1 MTTPARHADSQ
12 PRAAD
17 AARAGARLRRHW
29 RELMRLALDAPDAL
43 ACAML
48 YPHAGGAERK
58 RLEARMFNAR
68 SERLALAACP
78 HTPSAVLG
86 RLCTLAA
93 ADADGTL
100 ATRLARNAATPA
112 DGLQTLA
119 VSLAVSLA
127 ASLEAATPQQ
137 NAQRLAQLIA
147 RHPLAPPA
155 LLEKIAAHTDSI
167 ETLRSLCENVGV
179 QADLLAQLAGRG
191 IAPLQRLLAI
201 HFATDARTLHQL
213 WQSTRESA
221 VRAQVLRHRAC
232 PNELLRTVPASGSER
247 RSLASNVR
255 TAGEILTALARDDD
269 AVVRRAAA
277 TNPATPAGA
286 LILLCFDA
294 DTLVRRAVA
303 VRDDLPLKVVEWLAG
318 DSDVWVRSS
327 LARNRACPRSWL
339 DRLARDREADVR
351 RSVTRH
357 PACPMPLVTLLA
369 GDEVAWV
376 RAGVA
381 LRDEL
386 PGPVLHRLLQD
397 TDIDVLAGV
406 ARHRGTPQATLA
418 RLAQHPS
425 PDVRRAVILNRHAQ
439 RRVLLPLR
447 DEPYPLHRVLVFMH
461 PGLTDSDRWRM
472 RFEPDMEARAR
483 MVGHLAG
490 TLAAARERERHEQRA
505 ADGAASPEADTH
517 QLTTTVEEAG

>member
-1 MTTPARHADSQ
+1 MTNPARHADS
-12 PRAAD
+12 PPHAAN
-17 AARAGARLRRHW
+17 AARDGARLRRHW
-29 RELMRLALDAPDAL
+29 RELVRLALDAPDAL

-58 RLEARMFNAR
+58 RLEARMFGAR

-78 HTPSAVLG
+78 YAPPAVLA
-86 RLCTLAA
+86 RLCTLAT
-93 ADADGTL
+93 ADADSTL

-112 DGLQTLA
+112 EGLQT
-119 VSLAVSLA
+119 LA
-127 ASLEAATPQQ
+127 ASLEAAIPEQ
-137 NAQRLAQLIA
+137 NAQRFAQLIA

-155 LLEKIAAHTDSI
+155 LLAKIAAHTDSL

-213 WQSTRESA
+213 WQNTHESA

-232 PNELLRTVPASGSER
+232 PNELLRTVPASGAER

-255 TAGEILTALARDDD
+255 TTGEILTALARDDD
-269 AVVRRAAA
+269 PVVRRAAA

-303 VRDDLPLKVVEWLAG
+303 VRDDLPLKVVEWLASDG
-318 DSDVWVRSS
+318 DVWVRSS

-357 PACPMPLVTLLA
+357 PACPMTLVTLLA
-369 GDEVAWV
+369 NDEVAWV

-386 PGPVLHRLLQD
+386 PGAVLHRLLQD
-397 TDIDVLAGV
+397 ADIDVLAAV
-406 ARHRGTPQATLA
+406 ARHRCTPQATLA
-418 RLAQHPS
+418 RLAQHAS

-447 DEPYPLHRVLVFMH
+447 DESYPLHRVLVFMH
-461 PGLTDSDRWRM
+461 QSLTDADRWRM

-490 TLAAARERERHEQRA
+490 TLAAARERERQQRRA
-505 ADGAASPEADTH
+505 AYDAASPEPDTH
-517 QLTTTVEEAG
+517 QLTTSVEEAG

>member
-1 MTTPARHADSQ
+1 MTATAALHADSQ
-12 PRAAD
+12 PRAAN

-29 RELMRLALDAPDAL
+29 RELMRLALVAPDAL

-48 YPHAGGAERK
+48 YPHAGGADRK
-58 RLEARMFNAR
+58 RLEARMFGAR
-68 SERLALAACP
+68 SERLVLAACP
-78 HTPSAVLG
+78 YAPPAVLA
-86 RLCTLAA
+86 RLCMLAA
-93 ADADGTL
+93 SDADSTL

-119 VSLAVSLA
+119 
-127 ASLEAATPQQ
+127 ASPESTMPLQGT
-137 NAQRLAQLIA
+137 QRLAQLLA

-155 LLEKIAAHTDSI
+155 LLEKLAAHTDSI

-179 QADLLAQLAGRG
+179 QSDLLAQLAGRG

-232 PNELLRTVPASGSER
+232 PNELLRTVPASSAER
-247 RSLASNVR
+247 RSLASSVR

-269 AVVRRAAA
+269 ATVRRAAA

-303 VRDDLPLKVVEWLAG
+303 VREDLPLKVVEWLAEDG
-318 DSDVWVRSS
+318 DVWVRSS
-327 LARNRACPRSWL
+327 LARNRACPRTWL
-339 DRLARDREADVR
+339 ERLARDREADVR

-357 PACPMPLVTLLA
+357 TGCPIPLLTLLA

-386 PGPVLHRLLQD
+386 PGTVLHRLLHD
-397 TDIDVLAGV
+397 ADIDVLAGV
-406 ARHRGTPQATLA
+406 ARNRGTPQASLV
-418 RLAQHPS
+418 RLAQHAS

-461 PGLTDSDRWRM
+461 QSLTDADRWRM

-483 MVGHLAG
+483 MYGHLAG
-490 TLAAARERERHEQRA
+490 TLAAARERERQQWRVACEN
-505 ADGAASPEADTH
+505 ASPEPDTH
-517 QLTTTVEEAG
+517 QLTTSVEEAG

>member
-1 MTTPARHADSQ
+1 MTPTANLADSP
-12 PRAAD
+12 PRAAN
-17 AARAGARLRRHW
+17 AARADARLRRHW

-48 YPHAGGAERK
+48 HPHARGAELK
-58 RLEARMFNAR
+58 RLEARMFGAR

-78 HTPSAVLG
+78 YAPSAVLA
-86 RLCTLAA
+86 RLCMFAT
-93 ADADGTL
+93 ADADSTL
-100 ATRLARNAATPA
+100 ATRLARHAATPA

-119 VSLAVSLA
+119 
-127 ASLEAATPQQ
+127 ASLEGLMPEQV
-137 NAQRLAQLIA
+137 AQRFAQLIA

-155 LLEKIAAHTDSI
+155 LLQKIAAHADSI

-179 QADLLAQLAGRG
+179 QPDLLAQLAGRG

-201 HFATDARTLHQL
+201 HFATDARTLNQL
-213 WQSTRESA
+213 WHSTRESA

-232 PNELLRTVPASGSER
+232 PDELLRTVPASSAER

-255 TAGEILTALARDDD
+255 TADEILTALARDDD
-269 AVVRRAAA
+269 PAVRRAAA

-286 LILLCFDA
+286 LVLLCFDA
-294 DTLVRRAVA
+294 DSLVRRAVA
-303 VRDDLPLKVVEWLAG
+303 VRDDLPLKVVEWLAEDG
-318 DSDVWVRSS
+318 DVWVRSS

-339 DRLARDREADVR
+339 DRLARDPDADVR

-357 PACPMPLVTLLA
+357 AGCPIALLTLLA
-369 GDEVAWV
+369 SDEVAWV

-386 PGPVLHRLLQD
+386 PGSVLHRLLQD
-397 TDIDVLAGV
+397 DDIDVLAGV

-418 RLAQHPS
+418 RLAQHAS

-447 DEPYPLHRVLVFMH
+447 DESYPLHRVLVFMH
-461 PGLTDSDRWRM
+461 PSLTDADRWRM

-483 MVGHLAG
+483 MYGHLAG
-490 TLAAARERERHEQRA
+490 TLAAARERERQQGRT
-505 ADGAASPEADTH
+505 ADEAGSTERDTH
-517 QLTTTVEEAG
+517 QLTTSVEEAG